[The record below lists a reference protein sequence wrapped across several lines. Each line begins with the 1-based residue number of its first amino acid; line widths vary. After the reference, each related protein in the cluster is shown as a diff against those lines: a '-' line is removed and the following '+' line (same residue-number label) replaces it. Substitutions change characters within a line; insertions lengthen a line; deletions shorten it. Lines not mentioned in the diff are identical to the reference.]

1 MTRYRSVLNLIF
13 VLTITAQISPLYA
26 NNAVPVLIWG
36 GAGSD
41 SERHSI
47 NPFMITTRTEFES
60 FLHEKLEGL
69 PPVVFFV
76 THNLCVED
84 LTKHKQLLH
93 WIVTGDSYYYFP
105 AVESAVNVIEDLPS
119 FSTIYG
125 KYSNATSK
133 VQLMYTPISSLDF
146 VQEIYDTLKETSPNL
161 TAILTG
167 MVCYYGQSNRVKR
180 EANSNA
186 TSPFTVKTE
195 QTLLYASEPLQLKIP
210 EMENVIELP
219 LSYTGKEEVHD
230 DELILNLQFAA
241 DSEIVKHTLSFK
253 FENASGYY
261 YLRTVNYAYLMKNG
275 SNSLNHSLTPNTNIV
290 FPSKF
295 SYHCSQNIVFKEN
308 DSYFLTVKDFQ
319 VELFN
324 NKDSSREP
332 KFDSTYDCVGFV
344 TIPIWTGLFV
354 ATILS
359 FIMIWGI
366 TMLMDIRI
374 MDRFDDPKGKMI
386 IVSTLE

>member
-13 VLTITAQISPLYA
+13 VLIVHAQISLLYA
-26 NNAVPVLIWG
+26 DNTVPVLIWG

-47 NPFMITTRTEFES
+47 NPFMITTRKEFES
-60 FLHEKLEGL
+60 FLHEKLEDL

-84 LTKHKQLLH
+84 LTKHKQLLN

-133 VQLMYTPISSLDF
+133 VQLMYTPISSLDY

-180 EANSNA
+180 EANTNA
-186 TSPFTVKTE
+186 TSPLIVITNR
-195 QTLLYASEPLQLKIP
+195 TLLYASEPLQLKIP
-210 EMENVIELP
+210 EVDNVIELP
-219 LSYTGKEEVHD
+219 LSFTPDYKLYN
-230 DELILNLQFAA
+230 DELVLKLQFTA
-241 DSEIVKHTLSFK
+241 DSDIVKHALSFR
-253 FENASGYY
+253 FENRSGYY
-261 YLRTVNYAYLMKNG
+261 YLRTVNYQNLKN
-275 SNSLNHSLTPNTNIV
+275 SNSSVTSHNLTTNTDIV
-290 FPSKF
+290 FPSQF
-295 SYHCSQNIVFKEN
+295 SYHCSHNIVFKEN
-308 DSYFLTVKDFQ
+308 DTYFLTIKDFQ
-319 VELFN
+319 VQLFN
-324 NKDSSREP
+324 DEYLAKEPRFSSA
-332 KFDSTYDCVGFV
+332 YDCVGFM

-354 ATILS
+354 TTILS

-386 IVSTLE
+386 MVSALE

>member
-1 MTRYRSVLNLIF
+1 MTRYRSVLNVIFMLI
-13 VLTITAQISPLYA
+13 IPAQISPLYA

-41 SERHSI
+41 SERHST
-47 NPFMITTRTEFES
+47 NPFTITPRKEFES
-60 FLHEKLEGL
+60 FLHEKLEDL

-167 MVCYYGQSNRVKR
+167 MVCSYGQSNRVKR
-180 EANSNA
+180 EANNNV
-186 TSPFTVKTE
+186 TGPLTVITGRA
-195 QTLLYASEPLQLKIP
+195 LLYASEPLQLKIP
-210 EMENVIELP
+210 EVDNVIELP
-219 LSYTGKEEVHD
+219 LSFTEKDIVGD
-230 DELILNLQFAA
+230 DELTLNLQFAA
-241 DSEIVKHTLSFK
+241 ESEIVKHALSFK
-253 FENASGYY
+253 FENKSGYY
-261 YLRTVNYAYLMKNG
+261 YLKTVNYKYTMKNNG
-275 SNSLNHSLTPNTNIV
+275 SSTNHSLTPNTDIV

-295 SYHCSQNIVFKEN
+295 SYHCSHNLVFKEN
-308 DSYFLTVKDFQ
+308 DSYFLTIKDFQ
-319 VELFN
+319 VQLFN
-324 NKDSSREP
+324 NEDSSREAR
-332 KFDSTYDCVGFV
+332 FGSTYDCVGFM
-344 TIPIWTGLFV
+344 TIPIWTGIFV

-386 IVSTLE
+386 MVSTLE